1 MQWHCLKFEQ
11 LTATQLYDIMALR
24 QEVFVVE
31 QTCAYLDADGK
42 DPKSYHVW
50 AEETTPEPLLL
61 PSHGPSQGGE
71 NRIIAYARIVK
82 PGVSYPEVSIGRVVT
97 SPAARHTGLGKELM
111 KITIDCIADLYGEV
125 PIRISA
131 QCYLE
136 DFYRGF
142 GFEIDGEPY
151 LEDDIPHVGMLR
163 EVKGRTFP
171 S

>member
-1 MQWHCLKFEQ
+1 MHWQCLPFEQ
-11 LTATQLYDIMALR
+11 LTAAQLYDIMALR

-50 AEETTPEPLLL
+50 AEEETT
-61 PSHGPSQGGE
+61 QGGE
-71 NRIIAYARIVK
+71 YNVLAYARIVK

-97 SPAARHTGLGKELM
+97 SPAARRTGLGKELM
-111 KITIDCIADLYGEV
+111 KTTMDFIAEMYGEV

-142 GFEIDGEPY
+142 GFEIVGEPY

-163 EVKGRTFP
+163 GVKGGG
-171 S
+171 